1 MRIHNINGK
10 KTATLSSL
18 ETVRIRSIGVA
29 SIKVQTLKLDGAS
42 VEDIQAAEDYLKDTR
57 DHFDRL
63 VKISNRKP
71 RNR

>member
-1 MRIHNINGK
+1 MKIHNVNGK

-29 SIKVQTLKLDGAS
+29 SIKVQTLKLEGAS
-42 VEDIQAAEDYLKDTR
+42 AEEIQAAEDYLRDTR

-63 VKISNRKP
+63 IKGSHKKP
-71 RNR
+71 RSR

>member
-1 MRIHNINGK
+1 MRIHNVNGK

-29 SIKVQTLKLDGAS
+29 SIKVQTLKLEGAPA
-42 VEDIQAAEDYLKDTR
+42 EDIQAAEDYLKETR

-63 VKISNRKP
+63 VSNSDRKS

>member
-1 MRIHNINGK
+1 MRIHNVNGK

-42 VEDIQAAEDYLKDTR
+42 AEEIQAAEDYLKDTR

-63 VKISNRKP
+63 VMSSNRKP

>member
-1 MRIHNINGK
+1 MRIHNVNGK

-42 VEDIQAAEDYLKDTR
+42 AEEIQAAEDYLKDTR

-63 VKISNRKP
+63 VKSSNRKP